1 MKVSKKICSVLMV
14 LALLV
19 GMLIVPYNAEAKTT
33 RRPKLNKAK
42 ITLTVGKTY
51 KLKVKNGKAKSFVST
66 KKKIASVSKKGVIKA
81 KKKGTCKIKVKV
93 KGSKKTLICKVTVK
107 AKKRTE
113 KTTENV
119 TEKTT
124 ENATEDATENVACEH
139 EFEKGKTSVVHHDAV
154 YEKKPVEK
162 VIHHEAITEKRVYKG
177 TECNLCQEKLYQ
189 TDTQSLADVFL
200 EHANSKHP
208 NKEVTSLAIPA
219 KVVVVVLQEAY
230 DEVVTEYVTVLV
242 KEAYDEVTQEYI
254 CKHCGYSKSEII
266 TK

>member
-1 MKVSKKICSVLMV
+1 MKVLKKICSVLMV

-19 GMLIVPYNAEAKTT
+19 GMLIFPYNAEAKTT

-113 KTTENV
+113 KTTEN
-119 TEKTT
+119 
-124 ENATEDATENVACEH
+124 ATEDATENVACEH

-154 YEKKPVEK
+154 YEKKPVER
-162 VIHHEAITEKRVYKG
+162 VIHHEAITERKVYRG

-230 DEVVTEYVTVLV
+230 DEVVIEYVTVLV